1 MPLIDH
7 SHLNSDWENEEYS
20 DSDHGSDS
28 EDEEEFRIAQIL
40 QKLQK
45 AKEESAARKQVNR

>member
-1 MPLIDH
+1 M
-7 SHLNSDWENEEYS
+7 NSDWENEEYS